1 MLDKVN
7 NRKEYER
14 IQTQALA
21 EGIEIHDNTGFIAQA
36 ERQAVNSRVQG
47 GAATLTK
54 AALIC
59 IQNDQRLKEID
70 AKIINT
76 VHDEILIEAPEQY
89 SELAGKYLTED
100 MINSAKH
107 YVPDVPM
114 DVDYYNVHCW
124 YFDEF
129 VALVQSEFK
138 DLEKSGHSDLESFE
152 LMCQSRTE
160 STREQIYEIVH
171 GLMIHRPDNVVAVY
185 E

>member
-70 AKIINT
+70 AKII
-76 VHDEILIEAPEQY
+76 
-89 SELAGKYLTED
+89 
-100 MINSAKH
+100 
-107 YVPDVPM
+107 
-114 DVDYYNVHCW
+114 
-124 YFDEF
+124 
-129 VALVQSEFK
+129 
-138 DLEKSGHSDLESFE
+138 
-152 LMCQSRTE
+152 
-160 STREQIYEIVH
+160 IYCK
-171 GLMIHRPDNVVAVY
+171 GTFMLF
-185 E
+185 